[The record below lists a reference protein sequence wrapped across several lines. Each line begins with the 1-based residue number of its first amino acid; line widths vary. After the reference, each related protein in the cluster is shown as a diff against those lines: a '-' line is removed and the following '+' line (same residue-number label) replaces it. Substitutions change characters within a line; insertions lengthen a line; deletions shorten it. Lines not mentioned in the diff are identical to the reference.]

1 MFLPPQSCKHP
12 SASHALAAA
21 LEWKCI
27 LRWANSGLGWHSRI
41 IDFAQETPIKIL
53 FKGSRSQQHNAIC
66 ISWSSLLIASRCC
79 LCFYQPLGLQIHPH
93 CGSFGPGVVASG
105 PTVAKWC
112 FKMTPGDLSAS
123 SEMHSQRRPI
133 VKGVLFR
140 QRINYDAVLFCA
152 FPQSFRPR
160 RGEKKW
166 DENPAKS
173 LYKIRASKKYWF
185 CQHSWWPVPGPSVN
199 GAGRLEIFRLRLCFR
214 APTRVCALMEQVG
227 IQGTVCCFSDFCT
240 ASAGGLQ
247 LFNYFVSP

>member
-1 MFLPPQSCKHP
+1 MLWPQLWNENVS
-12 SASHALAAA
+12 SVEQTL
-21 LEWKCI
+21 
-27 LRWANSGLGWHSRI
+27 GLGDIVGYSRI

-66 ISWSSLLIASRCC
+66 ISWSSLLNASRCC

-93 CGSFGPGVVASG
+93 CGSFRQGVVASG

-123 SEMHSQRRPI
+123 SEMHSQRRPS

-140 QRINYDAVLFCA
+140 QRNMMLFFFVHFPKVLG
-152 FPQSFRPR
+152 RD
-160 RGEKKW
+160 GERKNGMKPLR
-166 DENPAKS
+166 NPCT
-173 LYKIRASKKYWF
+173 KY
-185 CQHSWWPVPGPSVN
+185 VPPKNTGPSVN

-227 IQGTVCCFSDFCT
+227 IQGTVCCFSEFCT